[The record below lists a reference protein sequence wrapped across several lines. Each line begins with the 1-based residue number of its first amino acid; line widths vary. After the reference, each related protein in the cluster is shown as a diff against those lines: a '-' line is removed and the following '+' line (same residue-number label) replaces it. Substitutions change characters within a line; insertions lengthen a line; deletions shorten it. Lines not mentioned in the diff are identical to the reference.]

1 MANADSTP
9 DSPLAKTLTCHERHI
24 KVGRTVSDYRPKHA
38 NPNQPNPP
46 IPWIRLQG
54 KWLDSAG
61 FAVGTPLKIRVM
73 NQCLV
78 ITANESYP

>member
-9 DSPLAKTLTCHERHI
+9 DSPLAKTLTSHERHI
-24 KVGRTVSDYRPKHA
+24 KVSSTITSYRPKDA
-38 NPNQPNPP
+38 NPNRANPP

-61 FAVGTPLKIRVM
+61 FAIGTSLKIRVM

-78 ITANESYP
+78 ITTKE